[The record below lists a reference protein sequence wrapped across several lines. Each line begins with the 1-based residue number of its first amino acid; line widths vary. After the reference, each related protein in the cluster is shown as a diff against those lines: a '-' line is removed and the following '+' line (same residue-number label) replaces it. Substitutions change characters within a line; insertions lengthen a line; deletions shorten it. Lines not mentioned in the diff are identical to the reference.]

1 MCSESE
7 SPKPLSE
14 LEHLV
19 MEVLWARAGA
29 TAEEVRMALFERHP
43 MKESTTRTILKR
55 LEEKGYVRRAME
67 DRVNVY
73 TGLVA
78 PQRVAATAVRQI
90 VDRFCGGSLERLLLG
105 MVSSEVIGEEEL
117 QRLAERIA
125 DRKPREEK

>member
-1 MCSESE
+1 MRSDPESR
-7 SPKPLSE
+7 KPLSD

-19 MEVLWARAGA
+19 MEVLWARAHA
-29 TAEEVRMALFERHP
+29 TAEEVRAALFDRHP

-55 LEEKGYVRRAME
+55 LEEKGYVRRTME

-73 TGLVA
+73 TGVVA

-105 MVSSEVIGEEEL
+105 MVTSEVIGEEEL
-117 QRLAERIA
+117 RRLARRIA
-125 DRKPREEK
+125 DRKKKGEA